1 MPNYIYR
8 SLLSISSYKMSIV
21 GFCLL
26 MTGFLTL
33 QGQTLQIID
42 PPTGNWTSF
51 QAGDPYVTYSYDAS
65 IGQLKKSKIIYGN
78 INHGGGSTHSSWG
91 ELIPY
96 YFRIDGN
103 SQPIVLYADSGQY
116 TNMRTGQSISEL
128 TNVVIPDNADN
139 LFIAA
144 GKFTMYIDED
154 CAPEYSYYGGAV
166 KFKKEKLG
174 SVITIAEWDSACHP
188 CAVCDESGLVHIV
201 WEEYTL
207 SANNL
212 SYSSNI
218 FYTTISDTTI
228 GGKIFIGKGFYPE
241 IKLGNDNKLHVL
253 WYEADSMSQSLTY
266 SAKHATIASST
277 LSSPDHLCDFSV
289 QSGISCGHLS
299 VERFIPPIHWS
310 VSRNGEVQFVWQDS
324 GKIGV
329 GRMANGNVN
338 IVKSPAY
345 RDTVTYLSLPAP
357 AFLFTPDGTIKLSW
371 IANQQIHF
379 ASSSSNDIFASI
391 QTRSIPIDA
400 YDETLPVYTTFV
412 SVLDT
417 SNMVVSFFIT
427 QNPDYQNA
435 IYVLRNNSA
444 NTPFVKILNGYK
456 ISPSIMIDQTDMV
469 WCIVSG
475 DKPSVLTFS
484 LNDPVLLV
492 NNAPNYQPP
501 STFSLS
507 QNYPNPFNPVT
518 KITFSLPRS
527 AFTTLKIFDVLGHQ
541 IATLISNQ
549 LTAGSH
555 SVNWDATN
563 SPSGVYFCRLQSG
576 NSAQTKKLVLVK

>member
-1 MPNYIYR
+1 MTNYIYR
-8 SLLSISSYKMSIV
+8 SLLSIASHKMSIAW
-21 GFCLL
+21 FCLFI
-26 MTGFLTL
+26 GFLTL
-33 QGQTLQIID
+33 QGQTLQFID
-42 PPTGNWTSF
+42 PPAGNWTSF

-65 IGQLKKSKIIYGN
+65 IGQLNKSKIIHGN
-78 INHGGGSTHSSWG
+78 LNHGGGSTHSSWG

-96 YFRIDGN
+96 FFRIDGN
-103 SQPIVLYADSGQY
+103 SQPIVFYADSGAY
-116 TNMRTGQSISEL
+116 TNMSYGQRVSEF
-128 TNVVIPDNADN
+128 TNVLIPDNADN
-139 LFIAA
+139 LFVATSN
-144 GKFTMYIDED
+144 FTMYIDET
-154 CAPEYSYYGGAV
+154 CAAQYTYNGAAIIL
-166 KFKKEKLG
+166 KKEKLG
-174 SVITIAEWDSACHP
+174 SIASMAEWDSACHP
-188 CAVCDESGLVHIV
+188 SAVCDKTGLIHIV

-207 SANNL
+207 LDNNG
-212 SYSSNI
+212 SYSSHI
-218 FYTTISDTTI
+218 FYTTISDTSI
-228 GGKIFIGKGFYPE
+228 GEKIFVGKGFYPE
-241 IKLGNDNKLHVL
+241 IKLGNDDNLHIL
-253 WYEADSMSQSLTY
+253 WYEADSMSRSLTY

-289 QSGISCGHLS
+289 QSGISCS
-299 VERFIPPIHWS
+299 NFVVARFIPPIHWS

-329 GRMANGNVN
+329 GRLTNGKVN
-338 IVKSPAY
+338 IVKSQAY
-345 RDTVTYLSLPAP
+345 RDTVSYLSLPAP

-371 IANQQIHF
+371 IANQEIHF
-379 ASSSSNDIFASI
+379 ASSSSNDIFSSI

-427 QNPDYQNA
+427 QNSDYQNA
-435 IYVLRNNSA
+435 IYVLRDNLA
-444 NTPFVKILNGYK
+444 NTPFVKILNGHK
-456 ISPSIMIDQTDMV
+456 IFPSIMIDQMDMV
-469 WCIVSG
+469 WCVVSG

-492 NNAPNYQPP
+492 NNAPNHQPP
-501 STFSLS
+501 STLSLS

-518 KITFSLPRS
+518 RITFSLPRA

-541 IATLISNQ
+541 ISTLISNQ
-549 LTAGSH
+549 LAAGSY

-576 NSAQTKKLVLVK
+576 NSAQTKKLVSVK